1 MDVDDVQNW
10 GMTLN
15 ALFEKDTAA
24 VGPDLN
30 AAEGAP
36 LSYRYPCSRSVL
48 YNHASVVEW
57 KYPLQI
63 LVEENVASS
72 LFFYSPKLPPI
83 ESFYV
88 SKEISLDEIIKEL
101 SGEEVRGGAMKGMI
115 SLGICQG
122 MLQMRIT
129 RWMEFCGTRKV
140 TVDVRW

>member
-1 MDVDDVQNW
+1 MPRPMARRRTALGILAAHPTMDVDDVQNW

-15 ALFEKDTAA
+15 ALFEKGTAA

-72 LFFYSPKLPPI
+72 LFSYSPKLPPI
-83 ESFYV
+83 ESFYASEDV
-88 SKEISLDEIIKEL
+88 SLDEIIKEL
-101 SGEEVRGGAMKGMI
+101 SGEEAREGA
-115 SLGICQG
+115 
-122 MLQMRIT
+122 R
-129 RWMEFCGTRKV
+129 RE
-140 TVDVRW
+140 